1 MKKLTKERS
10 RRRGVKKS
18 QMKREVKRKK
28 PETIKPILY
37 TRRLKSR
44 KQKKIKEIK
53 PPIWS
58 NALDSK
64 FDDDP
69 LDVDEQKAPSSF
81 REMMRRLNDIK
92 SNRNPCR
99 HISNEGDTEHMSKK
113 PPDVIPTQ
121 GKNETPESYARRLNR
136 CVQDELVK
144 VTIAKR
150 DKAPLVDPEAYKSRK
165 TRKALKRLAVKKEKK
180 RVFKMEK
187 HLTGFE
193 HLKDNVKFGEV
204 VQGPPVLKIKPK
216 KVGGGPKMNG
226 PTLTVDR

>member
-1 MKKLTKERS
+1 MS
-10 RRRGVKKS
+10 RNHKWSGKS
-18 QMKREVKRKK
+18 NAKNPRPLNPSSTHDVWNRESK
-28 PETIKPILY
+28 
-37 TRRLKSR
+37 RRLRRLNHQFGAMRCRPYYKLISFLAR
-44 KQKKIKEIK
+44 
-53 PPIWS
+53 
-58 NALDSK
+58 DSK

-99 HISNEGDTEHMSKK
+99 HISSIFNFLFWFSRPKFLDEGDTEHMSKK

-150 DKAPLVDPEAYKSRK
+150 DKVCCPSFWPVSITGSPCWSRS
-165 TRKALKRLAVKKEKK
+165 
-180 RVFKMEK
+180 
-187 HLTGFE
+187 
-193 HLKDNVKFGEV
+193 
-204 VQGPPVLKIKPK
+204 I
-216 KVGGGPKMNG
+216 
-226 PTLTVDR
+226 